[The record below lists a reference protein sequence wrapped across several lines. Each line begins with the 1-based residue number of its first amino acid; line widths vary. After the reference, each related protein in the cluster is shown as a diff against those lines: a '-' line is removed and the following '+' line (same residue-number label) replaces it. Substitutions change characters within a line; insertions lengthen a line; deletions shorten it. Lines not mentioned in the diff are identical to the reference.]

1 MPAPPDAVPNR
12 PAGRH
17 RSSAIPLA
25 LLYTGLIVYASLY
38 PFEGWRPPRA
48 GITDFLWLAW
58 PRWWTSFDLVSN
70 LLGYL
75 PLGLLLFVAALRS
88 GWRVRLAWP
97 AACAAGLLLS
107 LAMESLQNFLPQ
119 RVPSNLDA
127 ALNLA
132 GAAAGAGLGALAQ
145 ARGGVARWQTV
156 RDRWF
161 ARRSAAGLALL
172 VLWPVGLLFPLPLP
186 LAVGQV
192 IPRVRDGVLTALDG
206 TPAEAWVARWLE
218 NGAGAPGLAPAGDF
232 LVVVLGLLGP
242 CLVAFS
248 VSLPGWRRLVL
259 CVGAM
264 LLGVATTTLSTAL
277 NFAPQHAMAWAT
289 PEAVNAIVLAALLS
303 LALVWLPRRAAA
315 ALGLMALTALVG
327 AGGPGPDR
335 PLLLVQPAGLGT
347 GPLHPLPRRGAVGGL
362 VVALRGDAAPA
373 GGDRGAPDLSAA
385 GSQGHR

>member
-1 MPAPPDAVPNR
+1 VADTPAADERR

-48 GITDFLWLAW
+48 GITDFLGLPW
-58 PRWWTSFDLVSN
+58 PRWWTGFDLVSN

-75 PLGLLLFVAALRS
+75 PVGLLLFVAAVRS
-88 GWRVRLAWP
+88 GWRARVAWP
-97 AACAAGLLLS
+97 AACAAGLVLS
-107 LAMESLQNFLPQ
+107 LVMETLQNFLPQ

-132 GAAAGAGLGALAQ
+132 GTAAGAGLGALAH
-145 ARGGVARWQTV
+145 ARGGVARWQTL

-161 ARRSAAGLALL
+161 ARRSASGLALL

-192 IPRVRDGVLTALDG
+192 IPRVRDAVVASLAG
-206 TPAEAWVARWLE
+206 TPAEDWVSRWLDA
-218 NGAGAPGLAPAGDF
+218 GAKAPGLAPAGDF

-259 CVGAM
+259 SLGAL

-277 NFAPQHAMAWAT
+277 NFAPQHALAWAT
-289 PEAVNAIVLAALLS
+289 PEAVNAIALATLLA

-315 ALGLMALTALVG
+315 ALGLVALTALVVLVAQAPTDPYYSFSLQAWEQGRFIRFHG
-327 AGGPGPDR
+327 AAQWVGWLWPYAAM
-335 PLLLVQPAGLGT
+335 LHLLVAIGA
-347 GPLHPLPRRGAVGGL
+347 RRT
-362 VVALRGDAAPA
+362 
-373 GGDRGAPDLSAA
+373 
-385 GSQGHR
+385 